1 MTMTATPVFPQT
13 PNQGVMNCILSTA
26 MTNTKAMDGTET
38 AGTALALAYTAGA
51 NGSRVDTVQFR
62 YTATNGSAATGTSAA
77 SLIRLWLNN
86 GSANT
91 TATNNQLLAE
101 MPMPAQAVTALA
113 TGSNPVYTLTLGIS
127 IPAGYK
133 IYAGNTVA
141 AGGVLAF
148 QVSVQGGDY

>member
-1 MTMTATPVFPQT
+1 MAVTATPIFPQT

-38 AGTALALAYTAGA
+38 AGTALKLAYTAGA
-51 NGSRVDTVQFR
+51 NGSRIDRIKVR
-62 YTATNGSAATGTSAA
+62 YTATNGSTATGTSAA
-77 SLIRLWLNN
+77 SVIRFWLNN

-91 TATNNQLLAE
+91 TATNNKFIGEIA
-101 MPMPAQAVTALA
+101 MPAQAVTALA
-113 TGSNPVYTLTLGIS
+113 TGTMPEYTLELGLS
-127 IPAGYK
+127 IPAGYQ

-148 QVSVQGGDY
+148 LVDVSGGDY

>member
-26 MTNTKAMDGTET
+26 MTNTKAMDGTDT
-38 AGTALALAYTAGA
+38 AGTALALAFTAGA
-51 NGSRVDTVQFR
+51 NGARIDTITVR
-62 YTATNGSAATGTSAA
+62 YTATNGSTATGTSAA
-77 SLIRLWLNN
+77 SVIRFWLNN

-91 TATNNQLLAE
+91 TAKNNKFVGEIA
-101 MPMPAQAVTALA
+101 MPAQAVTALA
-113 TGSNPVYTLTLGIS
+113 TGTLPEYVKTLGIS

-133 IYAGNTVA
+133 LYAGSTVA

-148 QVSVQGGDY
+148 LVDVCGGDY